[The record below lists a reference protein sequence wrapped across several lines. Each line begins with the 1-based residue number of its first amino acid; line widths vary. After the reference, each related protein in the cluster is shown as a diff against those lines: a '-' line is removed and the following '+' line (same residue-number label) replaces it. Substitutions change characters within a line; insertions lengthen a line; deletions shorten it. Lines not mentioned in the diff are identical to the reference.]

1 MKFFTSAWM
10 VLITLLILTTVR
22 WWDPLPV
29 EILRLKTFDLY
40 QVTQDQKYGEN
51 VRYLCCGNI
60 FNTRQSML
68 THFKSKNYL

>member
-1 MKFFTSAWM
+1 MKLWTSAWM
-10 VLITLLILTTVR
+10 VLITLLILTTIR

-51 VRYLCCGNI
+51 VTLYDI
-60 FNTRQSML
+60 EAVSYTHL
-68 THFKSKNYL
+68 TLPTIYSV

>member
-1 MKFFTSAWM
+1 MKLWTSAWM

-51 VRYLCCGNI
+51 VTLYDLSLI
-60 FNTRQSML
+60 
-68 THFKSKNYL
+68 HI

>member
-10 VLITLLILTTVR
+10 VVITLLILTTVR

-40 QVTQDQKYGEN
+40 QVGQEQKYGEN
-51 VRYLCCGNI
+51 VTLYDLSLI
-60 FNTRQSML
+60 
-68 THFKSKNYL
+68 HI